1 MFCISGMDLLQYA
14 QRGELNEV
22 ERLIQEG
29 TDINT
34 VTENGQTALYPPC
47 ENGHYDVAKF
57 LLENKA
63 LVNYKAK
70 PLIAAARNE
79 HADCVDLLLKHGAD
93 VKCKN
98 GSGKTALFFA
108 LQKMNVSLILS
119 LIDHGVRPQIPLQS
133 FLPEVFNCANGEH
146 AGLFCKV
153 LNNCSLLLKSDASV
167 AAAFQFAFKHSS
179 LQMASDLLSRHTG
192 SNVLQVYPL
201 AMY

>member
-1 MFCISGMDLLQYA
+1 
-14 QRGELNEV
+14 
-22 ERLIQEG
+22 
-29 TDINT
+29 
-34 VTENGQTALYPPC
+34 
-47 ENGHYDVAKF
+47 
-57 LLENKA
+57 
-63 LVNYKAK
+63 VN
-70 PLIAAARNE
+70 
-79 HADCVDLLLKHGAD
+79 
-93 VKCKN
+93 CKN
-98 GSGKTALFFA
+98 GSRKTALFFA

-146 AGLFCKV
+146 AGMFCKV